1 MSDDVPDLGRL
12 QRWMQSVISHPAG
25 VEAGCASDEA
35 CREID
40 VNPSDLERVL
50 TRSQSLPAV
59 DRLAIYAN
67 AYHARLL
74 ECLREE
80 YPALVYTLG
89 PELFDEFAV
98 GYLERYPSRSYTLH
112 HLGAQFP
119 RYLEETCPPDED
131 PSWAAF
137 LVDLATLERLYSD
150 VFDGPGNEGRELMS
164 AERLATIPPEQW
176 AAARLIPT
184 PDLHLIELRSPVHE
198 YIRGVRRNEEPA
210 LPVPAETLLAVHR
223 RDYVIRRHLLT
234 RPQYELL
241 GAIIAGRTVGEAIG
255 KSAEFIGP
263 DDHEFANSLREWF
276 RTWAAE
282 GFFQSFEFGG

>member
-1 MSDDVPDLGRL
+1 MSDVPDLGRL
-12 QRWMQSVISHPAG
+12 QRWMQAVISHPAG

-35 CREID
+35 CQEID
-40 VNPSDLERVL
+40 VNPRDMEQVL
-50 TRSQSLPAV
+50 TRSRSLPAE

-89 PELFDEFAV
+89 PELFDEFAI

-119 RYLEETCPPDED
+119 RYLAETCPPDED
-131 PSWAAF
+131 LSWAAF
-137 LVDLATLERLYSD
+137 LVDVATLERLFSD

-164 AERLATIPPEQW
+164 AERLATIPAEEW
-176 AAARLIPT
+176 AAARLIPA

-198 YIRGVRRNEEPA
+198 YIRSVRRNEDPA
-210 LPVPAETLLAVHR
+210 LPAPAETLLAVHR
-223 RDYVIRRHLLT
+223 RDYVIRRHILT
-234 RPQYELL
+234 RPRYELL
-241 GAIIAGRTVGEAIG
+241 GAIIAGNPVGEAIG
-255 KSAEFIGP
+255 RSAEFIGP

-276 RTWAAE
+276 HTWAAE